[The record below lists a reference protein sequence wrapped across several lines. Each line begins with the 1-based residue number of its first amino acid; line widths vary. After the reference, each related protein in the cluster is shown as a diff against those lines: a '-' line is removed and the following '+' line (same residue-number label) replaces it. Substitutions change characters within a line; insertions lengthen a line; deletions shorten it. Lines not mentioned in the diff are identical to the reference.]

1 MSTQCTLWLP
11 GIGEDFVLGPREINA
26 PGPGE
31 RLVKS
36 LNPLDWK
43 RDLSSSS
50 PTWQSSVKRLLELWK
65 TLMMTSLISIKGTE
79 YFSSILQNIPFDQ
92 AASVQVGII
101 PVVVAL
107 YARQPEGLGHI
118 TPWVEGGN
126 GKYDGQPIV
135 IIGGTSSV
143 GRCTSQC
150 CLVSSSIAHLLIQA
164 AGLLK
169 ISLPHLPTSLDWVAV
184 EPDHSIIFCRGS
196 IETGCWHLT
205 LAITQP
211 MKALYFDGNSAA
223 NSRRDTSMDTQDLV
237 AWSEMKPE

>member
-1 MSTQCTLWLP
+1 MSTQCTLWLS

-31 RLVKS
+31 RLVKIVS
-36 LNPLDWK
+36 SGLNPLDWK

-65 TLMMTSLISIKGTE
+65 PLMMASLISIN
-79 YFSSILQNIPFDQ
+79 IPQNIPFDQ
-92 AASVQVGII
+92 AAFVQVGII
-101 PVVVAL
+101 PLVVAL
-107 YARQPEGLGHI
+107 YARQPEGLDHI

-184 EPDHSIIFCRGS
+184 EPDHSIIFCHGS

-205 LAITQP
+205 LAVTQP
-211 MKALYFDGNSAA
+211 MKVLYFDGNSAA
-223 NSRRDTSMDTQDLV
+223 NSRRAPWTPKIS
-237 AWSEMKPE
+237 